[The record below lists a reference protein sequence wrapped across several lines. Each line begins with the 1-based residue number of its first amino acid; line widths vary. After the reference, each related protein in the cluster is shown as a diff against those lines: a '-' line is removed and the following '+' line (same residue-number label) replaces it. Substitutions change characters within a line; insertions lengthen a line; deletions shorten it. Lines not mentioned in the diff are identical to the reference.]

1 MKMNYYHTAVPEPIQ
16 KGIFIVELRGD
27 FMDERSL
34 RILEWDKIKQQV
46 AEFASFSLGKQLILA
61 LEPSA
66 NFDEVERNLEQTT
79 QALALLWKH
88 GVLPWRSSGYCSHS
102 AAGTGWRYFR
112 RRRTDSAGCGVR
124 VRREYK
130 AVPV

>member
-1 MKMNYYHTAVPEPIQ
+1 
-16 KGIFIVELRGD
+16 
-27 FMDERSL
+27 MDERSL

-88 GVLPWRSSGYCSHS
+88 GVPPFGG
-102 AAGTGWRYFR
+102 AADIAPILR
-112 RRRTDSAGCGVR
+112 RHRL
-124 VRREYK
+124 
-130 AVPV
+130 AVF